1 MATRKDDC
9 FIETYASDSGIDSK
23 FITLSLTIK
32 LPEEEPYE
40 EFDSAANDGKLLTG
54 SAARAL
60 VGSPNGADV
69 LLFLSNGNTIF
80 AHAMYLRRNPYFNGQ
95 MNFKTAATD
104 TTSGPSNKMSLKI
117 LKVCLALI

>member
-1 MATRKDDC
+1 MRNDTC
-9 FIETYASDSGIDSK
+9 FIQTHTSDSGIDSK

-40 EFDSAANDGKLLTG
+40 DFDSDASDGKLLTG

-60 VGSPNGADV
+60 VGSLNGADV

-80 AHAMYLRRNPYFNGQ
+80 AHSMYLRRNPYFNGQ
-95 MNFKTAATD
+95 MNFQTAATD
-104 TTSGPSNKMSLKI
+104 TTSGPSSKMSLKI
-117 LKVCLALI
+117 LKVCSALI